1 MVSDSLVV
9 QDRPWLYLGLLLRS
23 RTCHED
29 ICKFLADLLFA
40 QMHIHAAALNG
51 SVVTAL
57 ASALDKGSITSTS
70 FTELPKAL
78 PKIPGNAT
86 VRAILRAGDAT
97 SASPFAS
104 GWQAQGW
111 ALAVYVCVINSIPLD
126 KTLEYHCSCAT

>member
-1 MVSDSLVV
+1 MLHKC
-9 QDRPWLYLGLLLRS
+9 LG
-23 RTCHED
+23 
-29 ICKFLADLLFA
+29 DLLS

-57 ASALDKGSITSTS
+57 RSNLDRGFITNTS
-70 FTELPKAL
+70 FTELSKSV

-104 GWQAQGW
+104 GWQTRGW
-111 ALAVYVCVINSIPLD
+111 VLAEYVMRNQLD
-126 KTLEYHCSCAT
+126 FF